1 MNAQQDPGAAAR
13 PRAERHSRGARP
25 QFYAESGL
33 DHAMSMILVLASELS
48 VLRDRVDAME
58 RVGKKHGIDF
68 ATEIDAMQFDQDALN
83 AREAARQELLRRLYY
98 LASKEAQELAENDT
112 GERLKQVVETCAK
125 E

>member
-1 MNAQQDPGAAAR
+1 MSATRDPGAAAR
-13 PRAERHSRGARP
+13 PHAERHARGARP

-58 RVGKKHGIDF
+58 RVGKRHGIDF
-68 ATEIDAMQFDQDALN
+68 AAEIDALQLDQAALES
-83 AREAARQELLRRLYY
+83 RENARQELLRRLYY

-112 GERLKQVVETCAK
+112 SERLKQVVATCAQ

>member
-1 MNAQQDPGAAAR
+1 MNATPTPDAER
-13 PRAERHSRGARP
+13 PRAERQAKGARP
-25 QFYAESGL
+25 TFYAQSGL

-48 VLRDRVDAME
+48 VLRDRVDSME

-68 ATEIDAMQFDQDALN
+68 ANEIDALELDQEALS
-83 AREAARQELLRRLYY
+83 ARETARQELLRRLYY

-112 GERLKQVVETCAK
+112 GERLKQVVETCAT